1 MKVSGDYLEP
11 TSTVT
16 STTEE
21 IEIDLSIPLPPP
33 SISAMEE
40 YYQLEQTL
48 LLGTL
53 TIAAIILICLW
64 FFYSLQIAGSYG
76 IGAVVGVV
84 YLRMLAKDVERL
96 GRERMALNKNRFALL
111 VALFV
116 LASKWQV
123 LEIVP
128 VVLGFLTYKASILV
142 YMLYRIL
149 FPASK

>member
-1 MKVSGDYLEP
+1 MNVSGDSLEP
-11 TSTVT
+11 TSTVP
-16 STTEE
+16 STTE
-21 IEIDLSIPLPPP
+21 EIDLSIPLPPP

-53 TIAAIILICLW
+53 AIAASIFISVW
-64 FFYSLQIAGSYG
+64 FFYSLKIAGSYG

-96 GRERMALNKNRFALL
+96 GRERMGLSKNRLALL
-111 VALFV
+111 VVLFV
-116 LASKWQV
+116 VASKWQSV
-123 LEIVP
+123 EIVP
-128 VVLGFLTYKASILV
+128 IVLGFLTYKATIHV
-142 YMLYRIL
+142 YMLPLIL

>member
-1 MKVSGDYLEP
+1 MNVSGESLEP
-11 TSTVT
+11 TSTVSST

-21 IEIDLSIPLPPP
+21 LDLSIPLPPP

-53 TIAAIILICLW
+53 AIAAMIFISVW
-64 FFYSLQIAGSYG
+64 FFYSLKIAGSYG

-84 YLRMLAKDVERL
+84 YLRMLVKDVERL
-96 GRERMALNKNRFALL
+96 GRERMGLNKNRLALL
-111 VALFV
+111 VVLFV
-116 LASKWQV
+116 VASKWQS
-123 LEIVP
+123 LQIVP
-128 VVLGFLTYKASILV
+128 IVLGFLTYKATILV
-142 YMLYRIL
+142 YMLPRIL

>member
-1 MKVSGDYLEP
+1 M
-11 TSTVT
+11 
-16 STTEE
+16 
-21 IEIDLSIPLPPP
+21 PLPPP

-53 TIAAIILICLW
+53 AIAAIIFISVWL
-64 FFYSLQIAGSYG
+64 FYSLQIAGSYG

-84 YLRMLAKDVERL
+84 YLRMLTKDVQRL

-128 VVLGFLTYKASILV
+128 VVLGFLTYKATILV